1 MIEQTLSA
9 HNPLLEDLWAFAK
22 TETLLATFELGLF
35 AAIVQTKTP
44 QTVQDL
50 ANQLQVDPYGLKRLL
65 SLLQTWGYVT
75 LNSDRTTVFPTPQT
89 IELLGSATQKAG
101 WLAYATYIRQVQ
113 AAWGG
118 LTSTLQHGTPTGSAF
133 SLSEAEARFS
143 HLNEGLRLLHE
154 PLATDLF
161 SVLASYLPAKTAETS
176 LHCVDVGAGSGVWSL
191 PFLKAYPQGSV
202 TFLDYPSVLAQ
213 AENSTA
219 LAPFK
224 RRMRLISCDFE
235 SSSLEWQTETIAP
248 AQVVLIANV
257 LRELSPEAQIN
268 LLKKAWQQVE
278 QGGIIVVVEALAND
292 ASKPATPLVSTVAD
306 LHLLATSF
314 SSTGCLIKTS
324 LVQLC
329 ETTFESS
336 GRIDFQW
343 LQSDLFTGQGLS
355 VLMIKRKVFD

>member
-1 MIEQTLSA
+1 MIEQTLST

-35 AAIVQTKTP
+35 AAIVQTETP

-75 LNSDRTTVFPTPQT
+75 LNSDKTTVVPTPQT
-89 IELLGSATQKAG
+89 IELLGSETQKSG

-154 PLATDLF
+154 PLATALF
-161 SVLASYLPAKTAETS
+161 SVLATYLPAGTAEPS
-176 LHCVDVGAGSGVWSL
+176 LHCVDIGAGSGVWSL

-213 AENSTA
+213 AENSSA

-224 RRMRLISCDFE
+224 SRMRLISCDFE
-235 SSSLEWQTETIAP
+235 SSSLEWQIETIAP

-257 LRELSPEAQIN
+257 LRELSHEAQIN

-278 QGGIIVVVEALAND
+278 QNGIIVIVEALATD
-292 ASKPATPLVSTVAD
+292 ASEPAMPLVSTVAD

-314 SSTGCLIKTS
+314 NSTGCLTKKS
-324 LVQLC
+324 LTQLC
-329 ETTFESS
+329 ETPFEHS
-336 GRIDFQW
+336 GGVIDFNW
-343 LQSDLFTGQGLS
+343 LDLNSFKQQGLFAC
-355 VLMIKRKVFD
+355 VIQK

>member
-9 HNPLLEDLWAFAK
+9 HNPLLEDFWAFAK

-35 AAIVQTKTP
+35 AAIVQTETP

-50 ANQLQVDPYGLKRLL
+50 ASQLQLDPFGLKRLL
-65 SLLQTWGYVT
+65 SLLQTWGYVS
-75 LNSDRTTVFPTPQT
+75 LNPDKTTVIATPQT
-89 IELLGSATQKAG
+89 RELLGSETQKSG

-154 PLATDLF
+154 PLATALF
-161 SVLASYLPAKTAETS
+161 CVLASYLPAEAS

-191 PFLKAYPQGSV
+191 PFLKAYPQATV

-213 AENSTA
+213 AENSSA
-219 LAPFK
+219 LVPFK
-224 RRMRLISCDFE
+224 HRMRLVSCDFE

-248 AQVVLIANV
+248 AQVVFIANV
-257 LRELSPEAQIN
+257 LRELSHEAQLN

-278 QGGIIVVVEALAND
+278 QAGIIVVVEALAND
-292 ASKPATPLVSTVAD
+292 ASKPAISLVSTVAD

-314 SSTGCLIKTS
+314 NSTGCLTKEGLT
-324 LVQLC
+324 QLC
-329 ETTFESS
+329 ETAFEQSD
-336 GRIDFQW
+336 GVIDFNW
-343 LQSDLFTGQGLS
+343 LELPLLQQQGLFAC
-355 VLMIKRKVFD
+355 VIQK